1 MAKFDGGKEEWSS
14 IQHALAYLDAAD
26 NLPLRAEGEA
36 YSSPGIV
43 ANSTESGLPQM
54 WILI

>member
-26 NLPLRAEGEA
+26 NLPHRTECEA
-36 YSSPGIV
+36 YSSPSIV
-43 ANSTESGLPQM
+43 TNSTES
-54 WILI
+54 